1 MSNLPQRRR
10 VLMFTESEKNEII
23 AHIVEYKVATGGIS
37 CPFHG
42 SYSHKFYLR
51 DCDKKC
57 GKIFPELTVQRGI
70 MFHCPCSVYYK
81 KRDYVI
87 DTFWKAMK

>member
-23 AHIVEYKVATGGIS
+23 AHVVEKWVYGHDVCLPECDYCDRVFPKVREATA
-37 CPFHG
+37 
-42 SYSHKFYLR
+42 
-51 DCDKKC
+51 
-57 GKIFPELTVQRGI
+57 
-70 MFHCPCSVYYK
+70 CPCHMYTK
-81 KRDYVI
+81 KYVK

>member
-10 VLMFTESEKNEII
+10 VLMFTESEKNEIV
-23 AHIVEYKVATGGIS
+23 ARVVEYKVAGGIS

-42 SYSHKFYLR
+42 RYTHKYDLR
-51 DCDKKC
+51 DCNKKC
-57 GKIFPELTVQRGI
+57 GKIFPELPVKRGI